1 MQEKAGLLSAYF
13 GLLLVVC
20 ALPFALLHRKAGPA
34 RPERWAWPGFGVV
47 LVVGAAVLLAARG
60 VPGLTAPLV
69 LSLAFVVPL
78 AWQGRATVLGG
89 LTALPLLAAVTWW
102 APDMQLG
109 VVRAVAFVLAGTL
122 AAALPRLKV
131 RGSAVVA
138 ALLTLSL
145 LSLAAVLFTG
155 STAGPIGFWAQW
167 HHWSVYVAPAESM
180 LAGAIPFR
188 DFPVQYGVGPMLLV
202 AGLCQWLAQQPFLSP
217 HGFSWRGEWSLKN
230 PGALRIGRLMLPTVF
245 GSAIYQVNILLSTL
259 LVSFLPAGSVTFL
272 YYADRLV
279 EFPLGVFGL
288 AVSTAALPNLSQLAT
303 ENRDQDFAAA
313 LRSSI
318 SLTLFIGIPAMAGL
332 MALSEPVVSLLFGRG
347 AFTPEAVT
355 ATSNAL
361 LAYSLGLPF
370 TAAARPMASAFY
382 ALESTRTPVYAALA
396 SLVVNIGLG
405 ALLMGPLAHVGL
417 ALAVATSSVVNA
429 VILCWLITRRLGRCP
444 IDWVT
449 AVKCL
454 GLSALMGLAAHT
466 TGGSRWLWIPLLP
479 LWPLLYFG
487 AARLAGLA
495 EAKAL
500 WGGLSRRLVKK
511 TPQTVTDPADS
522 AGKK

>member
-1 MQEKAGLLSAYF
+1 MSTQRSIAHNTMIVAGATLASRILGFVRDTVLAYVLGAGLFSDAFYVAFRIPNLLRRLFAEGSLTMSFIPVFTRTLKEQGQEAAFATARSAQAWLVIILSAITVLALIF
-13 GLLLVVC
+13 AEPLVHC
-20 ALPFALLHRKAGPA
+20 IA
-34 RPERWAWPGFGVV
+34 PGFAAKPEQMALTVQ
-47 LVVGAAVLLAARG
+47 LVRITFPYILFVSAVALCMGILNSLGHFLTPALSPCLLNICMICGGAVGYFL
-60 VPGLTAPLV
+60 GLNV
-69 LSLAFVVPL
+69 
-78 AWQGRATVLGG
+78 
-89 LTALPLLAAVTWW
+89 AVTVSW
-102 APDMQLG
+102 G
-109 VVRAVAFVLAGTL
+109 V
-122 AAALPRLKV
+122 
-131 RGSAVVA
+131 
-138 ALLTLSL
+138 
-145 LSLAAVLFTG
+145 
-155 STAGPIGFWAQW
+155 
-167 HHWSVYVAPAESM
+167 
-180 LAGAIPFR
+180 
-188 DFPVQYGVGPMLLV
+188 LV

>member
-1 MQEKAGLLSAYF
+1 MSTQRSIAHNTMIVAGATLASRILGFVRDTVLAYVLGAGLFSDAFYVAFRIPNLLRRLFAEGSLTMSFIPVFTRTLKEQGQEAAFATARSAQAWLVIILSAITVLALIF
-13 GLLLVVC
+13 AEPLVHC
-20 ALPFALLHRKAGPA
+20 IAPGFAAKPEQMALTVQLVRITFPYILFVSAVALCMGILNSLGHFLTPA
-34 RPERWAWPGFGVV
+34 RSPCLLNICMICGGA
-47 LVVGAAVLLAARG
+47 VGYFL
-60 VPGLTAPLV
+60 GLNV
-69 LSLAFVVPL
+69 
-78 AWQGRATVLGG
+78 
-89 LTALPLLAAVTWW
+89 AVTVSW
-102 APDMQLG
+102 G
-109 VVRAVAFVLAGTL
+109 V
-122 AAALPRLKV
+122 
-131 RGSAVVA
+131 
-138 ALLTLSL
+138 
-145 LSLAAVLFTG
+145 
-155 STAGPIGFWAQW
+155 
-167 HHWSVYVAPAESM
+167 
-180 LAGAIPFR
+180 
-188 DFPVQYGVGPMLLV
+188 LV

-361 LAYSLGLPF
+361 LAYCLGLPF